1 MITWMQKNKK
11 YLVVTIWIST
21 IAFVGA
27 GFVGWGA
34 YDFNSDR
41 SKSVAKVGHR
51 TVSIEE
57 FQQRY
62 SNFYNYYNNMF
73 DGKFTKEQAEQ
84 MGLDNIA
91 LQNLIQESLLLN
103 YADDIGIRVSEK
115 DIANSII
122 KDVNFQKDGV
132 FDRSLYEN
140 ILKTNGIKPAKFEES
155 LKKTILL
162 QKLFNALNIPSSK
175 DDIEMLA
182 SSFFMQDR
190 VAIDVVTPDKNVSIN
205 EEGLKKTWEEN
216 KNKFQTEKSYEL
228 KALYIPSI
236 NVDLNE
242 TELLAFYDENRGNYR
257 DINDKIL
264 EYKEVKDSVKQDY
277 NMKETR
283 KIALEKYVE
292 FKKDTNIAN
301 QNLLVK
307 ESNATFP
314 VVELENAKAN
324 DILKPFEYDNGY
336 LIAKVEKVNLPKPKT
351 YEDARNDT
359 MDIYMAKITKKS
371 LEDKAKKSLEN
382 FSGKDIGFI
391 SRDTKKSFD
400 NITESE
406 FQIFVSQLF
415 EQTNKKG
422 YILLDKKAIVYEIL
436 EQNLLNNNKLVE
448 YKDMLTQSSNSL
460 INDELNSDLVS
471 SLLKRYKIEQY
482 YKR

>member
-84 MGLDNIA
+84 MGLDNLA
-91 LQNLIQESLLLN
+91 LQNLIQENLLLN
-103 YADDIGIRVSEK
+103 YADDLGFRVSEK
-115 DIANSII
+115 DIADGIL
-122 KDVNFQKDGV
+122 KDVSFQKDGV
-132 FDRSLYEN
+132 FNRSLYEE
-140 ILKTNGIKPAKFEES
+140 ILRSNGIKPAQFEET
-155 LKKTILL
+155 LKKNLLL
-162 QKLFNALNIPSSK
+162 QKLFNALNIQPKKS
-175 DDIEMLA
+175 DIEMLA

-190 VAIDVVTPDKNVSIN
+190 IAISVLTPDKNISIN
-205 EEGLKKTWEEN
+205 EDELKKNWEEN
-216 KNKFQTEKSYEL
+216 KNNFKTEKSYEL

-236 NVDLNE
+236 NYDINE
-242 TELLAFYDENRGNYR
+242 SKLIEFYNKNRGDYR
-257 DINDKIL
+257 DSADKIL
-264 EYKEVKDSVKQDY
+264 EYVEVKDSVKQDY
-277 NMKETR
+277 NMKETK

-292 FKKDTNIAN
+292 FKKNTSIAN
-301 QNLLVK
+301 KNLLVK

-314 VVELENAKAN
+314 IAELETAKQS

-336 LIAKVEKVNLPKPKT
+336 LIVKVEKINLPQVKDYK
-351 YEDARNDT
+351 DARKDALE
-359 MDIYMAKITKKS
+359 IYI
-371 LEDKAKKSLEN
+371 AKKEKENLEENAKVSLKN
-382 FSGKDIGFI
+382 FVGKDIGFV
-391 SRDTKKSFD
+391 SRDTIKSFD
-400 NITESE
+400 NLSESE
-406 FQIFVSQLF
+406 FKIFLTRLF
-415 EQTNKKG
+415 DQTNKKG
-422 YILLDKKAIVYEIL
+422 YILLDKKAILYEIL
-436 EQNLLNNNKLVE
+436 EQKLLDNNKLAE
-448 YKDMLTQSSNSL
+448 YESMLTQSSDSL
-460 INDELNSDLVS
+460 INNELNSNLIN
-471 SLLKRYKIEQY
+471 SLLKSYKIEQY